1 MGNECITKINEARSG
16 GPDEKQQEEKR
27 AKQIKAPQHPNH
39 EPCHPVTVDDVRP
52 TPCWVCFTGSVAASS
67 GSRAVCF
74 LSCPFLGAEDS
85 CVQAEHAAP
94 GLSPPSSLEGSVAN
108 GREHR
113 LAGRAMWLPW
123 SQAVRW

>member
-1 MGNECITKINEARSG
+1 MVAQMKSSKKRKEQSKNK
-16 GPDEKQQEEKR
+16 GPS
-27 AKQIKAPQHPNH
+27 AS
-39 EPCHPVTVDDVRP
+39 EPRHPVTVDEVRP
-52 TPCWVCFTGSVAASS
+52 TPCWACFTGSVAASS

-113 LAGRAMWLPW
+113 LAGRAMWLP
-123 SQAVRW
+123 